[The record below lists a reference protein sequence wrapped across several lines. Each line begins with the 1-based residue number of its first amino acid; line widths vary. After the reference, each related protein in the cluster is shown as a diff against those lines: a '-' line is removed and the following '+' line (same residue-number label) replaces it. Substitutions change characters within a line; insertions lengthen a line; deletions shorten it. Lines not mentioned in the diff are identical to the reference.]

1 MNKSNQSHFL
11 DNTRTVWEIADQNR
25 KHLLT
30 VVDYTSKIQISLPI
44 SIPTTIQQPK
54 QDNDYYSNMTIKAHL
69 KKSYITLTSINHKH
83 RTHTKSKFNNYPTK
97 KRQKKKWG
105 EFPHLPKCSI
115 FLIINTHFLLK
126 QAREPTAKQEQ
137 NKANNNPKFRSNHL
151 MRDHQQSWRTK
162 TELQH

>member
-1 MNKSNQSHFL
+1 MLITLQRFKFHFQFPFPQPFSNQSK
-11 DNTRTVWEIADQNR
+11 TTITI
-25 KHLLT
+25 LT
-30 VVDYTSKIQISLPI
+30 WQSKPI
-44 SIPTTIQQPK
+44 SRNHIQ
-54 QDNDYYSNMTIKAHL
+54 HL
-69 KKSYITLTSINHKH
+69 PSINHKH
-83 RTHTKSKFNNYPTK
+83 RTHAKSKFNNYPTK